1 MPYHRIPRKD
11 APELVPVIEANG
23 EIVVAAWVE
32 GDHYAV
38 WTQPVGAVVDT
49 GNDVVFKPVRARDVD
64 IRPAAD
70 APLI

>member
-38 WTQPVGAVVDT
+38 WTQPVGAVVDNGT
-49 GNDVVFKPVRARDVD
+49 EAVFKPVAPRPVASRPDV
-64 IRPAAD
+64 IFPK
-70 APLI
+70 